1 MTRQHIDIHR
11 TVAITGGAR
20 GIGLAIGA
28 AFARAGASVALGDL
42 DAALAEESAAAV
54 SASTGGTVHGL
65 PLDVTHRESFEA
77 FLTEAESRLGPLDTL
92 VNNAGIMPTGLLAD
106 EDDEITDKLIAINV
120 GGVITG
126 CKLAIPH
133 LSAPNARIV
142 NIASLAGVSAHRG
155 VATYCGT
162 KHAVI
167 GFSDALRRE
176 LVDKGIGVTVVL
188 PGLVR
193 TELSAGNSTP
203 KWLLPVS
210 EVDPDDVAAAVVDA
224 VERERD
230 RVVVPR
236 ALGTMLAVM
245 GLIPTG
251 PRQRLER
258 AAGLD
263 TAFTATD
270 VAARARYHA
279 RLRNDVR

>member
-42 DAALAEESAAAV
+42 DAALAEESAAAL
-54 SASTGGTVHGL
+54 SASTGGTAHGL
-65 PLDVTHRESFEA
+65 PLDVTHRESFDA

-92 VNNAGIMPTGLLAD
+92 VNNAGIMPTGLLVD

-126 CKLAIPH
+126 CKLAIAH

-236 ALGTMLAVM
+236 ALGAMLAVM
-245 GLIPTG
+245 ALIPTG

>member
-236 ALGTMLAVM
+236 ALGAMLAVM